1 MARIKNAYFLGEGRL
16 RIIMVGVLILG
27 AIIVWRLFELQV
39 LKKGFNSDALYSRAA
54 HPEIIN
60 PDRGKIYI
68 FEDDDYHPLAVNMSK
83 YNVIASPALI
93 ENVDEWIV
101 RMAPYLG
108 IDGFNINDDG
118 LVLIEE
124 KEKSDKLKVL
134 FEKLSQKND
143 FYEVVKKG
151 IDIDE
156 VEDIKRLG
164 LLGIHFE
171 KVPQRYYPEESL
183 FSHLIGFVSEDSEC
197 SNQTCIRKGG
207 QYGLEEF
214 FDEEL
219 RGRAGEMKV
228 ERAPGGYIITSS
240 DIVIKEA
247 QPGIDLVLTL
257 DRSIQFFVCSALR
270 DALNLYRAE
279 SGSIIVLDSRSGK
292 VLALC
297 NQPDFNPNMYFQE
310 KNFVVF
316 KNTSIS
322 SVFEPGS
329 IFKVITMAAAL
340 DSESITPETTYFDT
354 GSVTIEDYTI
364 TNVDGRINGRVTMTN
379 VLEKSINTG
388 AVYAV
393 QKVGRKAF
401 RNYLKKFGFGS
412 LTGIE
417 LAGEAA
423 GNIDNL
429 EKRSETYL
437 ATSSFGHGISVTP
450 LQMVTAVGVIANSGK
465 LMKPYIVD
473 AIRENGIERTM
484 VPQFV
489 RQVISPSTAATLSAM
504 MTSVLENGYGRQAR
518 VDGYFVAGKT
528 GTAQV
533 PKKGEGY
540 TEEVIH
546 SFVGFAPARDPQF
559 VALVKLDNPKEGR
572 FADSTAAPTFGKI
585 ADFILKYYNIVPDR
599 E

>member
-1 MARIKNAYFLGEGRL
+1 MHTNRL
-16 RIIMVGVLILG
+16 KIIMVGVFMLG

-39 LKKGFNSDALYSRAA
+39 LKKGFNDDALYSRGP

-68 FEDDDYHPLAVNMSK
+68 FEDDGYQLLAVNISK
-83 YNVIASPALI
+83 YNVIASPAII
-93 ENVDEWIV
+93 ENVDEWVGAI
-101 RMAPYLG
+101 APYLG
-108 IDGFNINDDG
+108 IDGLDVDNDG

-124 KEKSDKLKVL
+124 KEKSDELKVL

-143 FYEVVKKG
+143 FYEVIKKD
-151 IDIDE
+151 IDVDE
-156 VEDIKRLG
+156 VEDIKKLG
-164 LLGIHFE
+164 LEGIHFE
-171 KVPQRYYPEESL
+171 KVPKRYYPEKSL
-183 FSHLIGFVSEDSEC
+183 FSHVVGFVSEDSEC
-197 SNQTCIRKGG
+197 SNQTCISKGG

-219 RGRAGEMKV
+219 RGIEGEMKV

-240 DIVIKEA
+240 DTVIEEA

-270 DALNLYRAE
+270 DALGLYRAE
-279 SGSIIVLDSRSGK
+279 SGSIIVLDPNSGK

-297 NQPDFNPNMYFQE
+297 NQPDFNPNMYSQE
-310 KNFVVF
+310 NNFAVF
-316 KNTSIS
+316 KNTAAS

-329 IFKVITMAAAL
+329 VFKVITMAAAL
-340 DSESITPETTYFDT
+340 DSGSISPETTYIDT

-364 TNVDGRINGRVTMTN
+364 TNVDNRTNGRVTMTN

-417 LAGEAA
+417 LSGEAT

-429 EKRSETYL
+429 ERRSETYL

-450 LQMVTAVGVIANSGK
+450 LQMVTAVGAIANSGK
-465 LMKPYIVD
+465 LMKPYIID
-473 AIRENGIERTM
+473 SIREDSKERKI

-504 MTSVLENGYGRQAR
+504 MTSVLENGYGRRAR
-518 VDGYFVAGKT
+518 VNGYFVAGKT
-528 GTAQV
+528 GTAEV
-533 PKKGEGY
+533 PKKGAGY
-540 TEEVIH
+540 TEDVIH
-546 SFVGFAPARDPQF
+546 SFVGFAPAHDPRF
-559 VALVKLDNPKEGR
+559 VTLVKLDNPKEGR

-585 ADFILKYYNIVPDR
+585 ADFILKYYNIAPDR
-599 E
+599 DRLNN